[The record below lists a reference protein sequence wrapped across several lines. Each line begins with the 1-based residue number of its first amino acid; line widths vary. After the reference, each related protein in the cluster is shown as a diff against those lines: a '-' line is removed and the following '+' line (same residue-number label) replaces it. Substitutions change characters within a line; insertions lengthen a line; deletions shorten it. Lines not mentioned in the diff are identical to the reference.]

1 MDGKVK
7 TVGII
12 SKPAKPE
19 LDAVVQK
26 LVRWFGERQCRVVMD
41 EETAAYALGEN
52 VAPGSVVPR
61 GRIAEHK
68 PEFVVVLGGD
78 GTLLSAARAVSRE
91 GIPILGVNLGSLG
104 FLTEVALSELFTTL
118 ESIHQ
123 GECPI
128 DRRAVLQCELLRDDK
143 CIDTYYALNEA
154 VVNKSALARLLGFEV
169 KINGEY
175 VYTTKADG
183 VIISTPTG
191 STAYSLSA
199 GGPVLMPFVDAF
211 VVTPVCPH
219 SFTQRPLV
227 IRSDAVID
235 VLIES
240 RGERGFLSI
249 DGQVGQPLEHGDRLV
264 CYRAKHEI
272 QLLRTRRTFFEVLRN
287 KLKWGER

>member
-1 MDGKVK
+1 MEEIVK

-19 LDAVVQK
+19 LNEIVRN
-26 LVRWFGERQCRVVMD
+26 LVDWFTDRDYKVVMD
-41 EETAAYALGEN
+41 EETAVY
-52 VAPGSVVPR
+52 GSNEHVFQR
-61 GRIAEHK
+61 SRIAEQK

-78 GTLLSAARAVSRE
+78 GTLLSAARAVSRS
-91 GIPILGVNLGSLG
+91 GIPILAVNLGSLG
-104 FLTEVALSELFTTL
+104 FLTEVTLGEMYATL
-118 ESIHQ
+118 EAVQ
-123 GECPI
+123 AGECPV
-128 DRRAVLQCELLRDDK
+128 DRRAVLQCDLFRDDER
-143 CIDTYYALNEA
+143 IDTYYALNEA

-211 VVTPVCPH
+211 VITPVCPH

-227 IRSDAVID
+227 IRNDARID

-240 RGERGFLSI
+240 SGERGFLSI
-249 DGQVGQPLEHGDRLV
+249 DGQIGQPLEHGDRLV
-264 CYRAKHEI
+264 CCRADHEV
-272 QLLRTRRTFFEVLRN
+272 QLLRTRRTFFEVFRN
-287 KLKWGER
+287 KLKWGQR

>member
-1 MDGKVK
+1 V
-7 TVGII
+7 IQR
-12 SKPAKPE
+12 S
-19 LDAVVQK
+19 
-26 LVRWFGERQCRVVMD
+26 
-41 EETAAYALGEN
+41 
-52 VAPGSVVPR
+52 
-61 GRIAEHK
+61 RIAEAR

-78 GTLLSAARAVSRE
+78 GTLLSAARAVSRN
-91 GIPILGVNLGSLG
+91 GIPILAVNLGSLG
-104 FLTEVALSELFTTL
+104 FLTEVTLSELYSTL
-118 ESIHQ
+118 EAVHV
-123 GECPI
+123 GACPV
-128 DRRAVLQCELLRDDK
+128 DSRAILQCDLLRDDELV
-143 CIDTYYALNEA
+143 DTYYALNEA

-227 IRSDAVID
+227 VRSDATID

-240 RGERGFLSI
+240 SGERGFLSI

-264 CYRAKHEI
+264 CRRAKHEVH
-272 QLLRTRRTFFEVLRN
+272 LLRTRRTFFEVLRS
-287 KLKWGER
+287 KLKWGQR